1 MDGRQP
7 LNEIKANLFKGLAH
21 PVRIR
26 VLELLAA
33 DAEVPVSTLLAETG
47 MEASHLSQH
56 LAVLRRYQLVESE
69 RRGSTVLY
77 RLHSPQVAEL
87 LRVARELLGEILRS
101 TQANLALAAADE
113 VPTPARPDPTASS
126 SARAAAPPAT
136 DAAPSAADATVSSVA
151 TDAVAPPSTTAP
163 ARRTAGTTPA
173 TPVQR

>member
-33 DAEVPVSTLLAETG
+33 DDEVPVSTLLAETG

-113 VPTPARPDPTASS
+113 VPTPASP
-126 SARAAAPPAT
+126 
-136 DAAPSAADATVSSVA
+136 
-151 TDAVAPPSTTAP
+151 AP
-163 ARRTAGTTPA
+163 ATTPA
-173 TPVQR
+173 APVQR